1 MEIKAKYIKVEIIEG
16 NSSYSLE
23 ADIKRWLNNHSD
35 DTIYDIK
42 YNYIYCEGLV
52 FSHNYSAMIIYAPEI
67 K

>member
-35 DTIYDIK
+35 DTIYDID
-42 YNYIYCEGLV
+42 YRTSDIDYTTND
-52 FSHNYSAMIIYAPEI
+52 IIRLYYLR